1 VNIFEA
7 VRLVVK
13 KGKNTYNWMGTDHLP
28 HMFALLQQEAIF
40 DYPQDAVKGEII
52 DTLPTPEQ
60 INVARLAFR
69 DPKRDAKS
77 LSRLSQQFLQV
88 FLVHNIG
95 TCVSLI
101 DASDKIH
108 GGSSTQHELASLG
121 LQGRAL
127 PDDPVLIQKA
137 AARGLK
143 TKIRRLYDIANVF
156 HAIGLLEKVDE
167 TEHKLICGD
176 TLEGR
181 RPFYRYVHSLQPCV
195 SCTAS

>member
-1 VNIFEA
+1 M
-7 VRLVVK
+7 VK
-13 KGKNTYNWMGTDHLP
+13 KGKNTYSWMGTDHLA

-40 DYPQDAVKGEII
+40 DYPQDAFDGEII
-52 DTLPTPEQ
+52 DTLPTKEE

-88 FLVHNIG
+88 FLVANTG

-101 DASDKIH
+101 DASDKIQ
-108 GGSSTQHELASLG
+108 GGASTEQELAALG
-121 LQGRAL
+121 SQGRAI
-127 PDDPVLIQKA
+127 PDDPILIQKA

-167 TEHKLICGD
+167 TEHKLASGN

-181 RPFYRYVHSLQPCV
+181 RPFYRYVHHSCV
-195 SCTAS
+195 SYSAR